1 MKNRSTVSFFLFV
14 LFSALLVSCLEE
26 LEDTDKIADI
36 TFEPSIDF
44 PLVNSNFTMQEFI
57 TEGKSKARIVEQ
69 GGMMVLIYDDSL
81 VTPPGD
87 EFFILPDQ
95 QSPVLS
101 ITGPEFTFPLPGS
114 TVTIT
119 KTLSFSFNAT
129 GSGQLDSVIVKAGQM
144 LFQVSSNFPA
154 NINLTIDIAAIY
166 RQGGSAVQQ
175 IFSFTGP
182 GNQNP
187 SVNLANAVI
196 DLTDNGTTANTI
208 TFSITAEI
216 TDTGQPI
223 NATHR
228 LDCSFGMDN
237 IQFRALFGEMGTL
250 SFPMEADS
258 INVDVFNSTFKGNVT
273 LASPFIRLTM
283 RNSFGLPIGFDINSL
298 QATKPNSP
306 VIFLSGAAVSAPLNP
321 YLIDAPDYLQI
332 GQTIDSQIDITSS
345 NSNLPALISSLPK
358 HLAYQFDLSLNPPPA
373 TAKNFVLDTSRL
385 TIGVHLELPFHG
397 SFSELS
403 LSKRFD
409 FDGIGIDDLGRS
421 KIKLKTVNEMPL
433 DMRVQAYFV
442 DANDLALDSLFID
455 RTIVKGA
462 PVDAN
467 GFTQSASTV
476 EMEIPVTQEKVD
488 RIDQAKYIILVA
500 TMITVNNGTVPVKI
514 SSTDKLQVTLGANTR
529 VKYNLK

>member
-1 MKNRSTVSFFLFV
+1 MKKRSTVSFFLFV

-26 LEDTDKIADI
+26 LEDTDKLADI
-36 TFEPSIDF
+36 TFEPSVDF

-87 EFFILPDQ
+87 QFFILPDQ

-101 ITGPEFTFPLPGS
+101 ITGPEFSFPSPGA

-119 KTLSFSFNAT
+119 KTLNFSFNTT
-129 GSGQLDSVIVKAGQM
+129 GTEQLDSVLIKAGQM
-144 LFQVSSNFPA
+144 LFEVTSTFPA
-154 NINLTIDIAAIY
+154 NINLTIDIAAI
-166 RQGGSAVQQ
+166 RTQGGSAVQQ
-175 IFSFTGP
+175 NFSFTGP

-196 DLTDNGTTANTI
+196 DLTDNGTTTNTI

-216 TDTGQPI
+216 TDTGQPL
-223 NATHR
+223 NNTHQ

-250 SFPMEADS
+250 AFPMEADS
-258 INVDVFNSTFKGNVT
+258 INVDVFNSTFNGDVT
-273 LASPFIRLTM
+273 LSSPSIRLTM
-283 RNSFGLPIGFDINSL
+283 RNSFGLPVGFDINSV
-298 QATKPNSP
+298 QAIKLNSP
-306 VIFLSGAAVSAPLNP
+306 VIALSGAAVSAPLNP
-321 YLIDAPDYLQI
+321 YLLDAPDYLQI
-332 GQTIDSQIDITSS
+332 GQTIDSEIEITSS
-345 NSNLPALISSLPK
+345 NSNLAQLISSLPRY
-358 HLAYQFDLSLNPPPA
+358 LAYQFDLSLNPPPI

-385 TIGVHLELPFHG
+385 TIGVHVELPFHG

-421 KIKLKTVNEMPL
+421 KIKLKTINETPL

-442 DANDLALDSLFID
+442 DANEVVLDSLFID

-467 GFTQSASTV
+467 GFTQSANEV
-476 EMEIPVTQEKVD
+476 EMEVPITQAKVD
-488 RIDQAKYIILVA
+488 RIDQATHVMLVA

-514 SSTDKLQVTLGANTR
+514 SSTDKLQVILGVNTR